1 MKRIAKLSLIVM
13 IIVLLVAVV
22 GVACQYT
29 CDFCG
34 SYQLETDHSQLISFQ
49 RDGGFQWMTELAKA
63 SGNWYADGDKITV
76 TINWGT
82 FTGRIEGRKF
92 IDSGGIV
99 WVQTARYRS
108 CILCCNV
115 PRPVVKLTATPTPS
129 QTPIPIN
136 YFNLG
141 DVATSSSL
149 RIAVTSAEKM
159 TQYHLEATMNAPPN
173 TVLIVVNVEVLNLGS
188 STIATH
194 ANLFNLSDRSGSIYQ
209 PVRLSVLASNQ
220 FPWYAQALAPG
231 ETASGKILYVVPN
244 TESELSIT
252 TFVNGSCLAWVLP
265 W

>member
-1 MKRIAKLSLIVM
+1 MT
-13 IIVLLVAVV
+13 IVLLVAVV
-22 GVACQYT
+22 GAACQYD
-29 CDFCG
+29 CDCCG
-34 SYQLETDHSQLISFQ
+34 SYQLETDPSQWISFQ
-49 RDGGFQWMTELAKA
+49 RDGGFLWTTLLAHA

-92 IDSGGIV
+92 IDSGGSV
-99 WVQTARYRS
+99 WVQTTEDRS

-115 PRPVVKLTATPTPS
+115 PRPVVKLTATPTPT
-129 QTPIPIN
+129 QTPIAIN

-141 DVATSSSL
+141 DVATSSLL

-159 TQYHLEATMNAPPN
+159 AQYHLEATMNAPPN
-173 TVLIVVNVEVLNLGS
+173 TFLIIVNVEVLNLGS

-194 ANLFNLSDRSGSIYQ
+194 ANLFNLSDKSGYIYQ
-209 PVRLSVLASNQ
+209 PVIPSILASNQ

-231 ETASGKILYVVPN
+231 EAVSGRILYVVSN
-244 TESELSIT
+244 LSSELSIV
-252 TFVNGSCLAWVLP
+252 TFVNGQYLAWVLP

>member
-1 MKRIAKLSLIVM
+1 MKRIVKLYLIVM
-13 IIVLLVAVV
+13 IVVLLVAVV
-22 GVACQYT
+22 GVACQYN

-34 SYQLETDHSQLISFQ
+34 SYRLETDHSQSISFQ
-49 RDGGFQWMTELAKA
+49 RDGGFHWMTELALA

-92 IDSGGIV
+92 IDSGGIL
-99 WVQTARYRS
+99 WVQTIEDRS

-115 PRPVVKLTATPTPS
+115 PRPVVKLISTPTS
-129 QTPIPIN
+129 TQTLIPFN

-149 RIAVTSAEKM
+149 RIAVTSVEKM

-173 TVLIVVNVEVLNLGS
+173 TIFIIVNVEVLNLGS

-194 ANLFNLSDRSGSIYQ
+194 ANLFNLSDKSGSIYQ
-209 PVRLSVLASNQ
+209 PVRFSLLASNQ
-220 FPWYAQALAPG
+220 FPWHAQGLAQG
-231 ETASGKILYVVPN
+231 EWASGKILYVVPN
-244 TESELSIT
+244 TASELSVV
-252 TFVNGSCLAWVLP
+252 TFVNGTYLAWVLP